1 MFKIYKKVILVQS
14 PNQGHRLD
22 SSVQAIKPDGYWFAN
37 LLAVPAMIVGAV
49 LITLFFSVFFALF
62 MIPVSIIGL
71 RAWWL
76 LRKLKQSQL
85 DQTLDAEYTVIK
97 DTVEKPGSG
106 K

>member
-22 SSVQAIKPDGYWFAN
+22 SSAQTIKSDGYWFAN
-37 LLAVPAMIVGAV
+37 ILAVPAMIVGAV

-62 MIPVSIIGL
+62 MIPLSIVGL

-76 LRKLKQSQL
+76 LRKLKQGQL
-85 DQTLDAEYTVIK
+85 DQTLDAEYTIIK
-97 DTVEKPGSG
+97 ETVEKSDSG